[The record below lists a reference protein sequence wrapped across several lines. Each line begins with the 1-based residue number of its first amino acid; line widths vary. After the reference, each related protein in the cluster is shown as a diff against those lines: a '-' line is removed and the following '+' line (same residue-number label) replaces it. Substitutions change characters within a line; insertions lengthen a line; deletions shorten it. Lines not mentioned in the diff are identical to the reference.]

1 MVLKIK
7 DVKTN
12 GSLIIESNLVE
23 TQLCYGACVD
33 AAFDSSNKSLLQH
46 VVQKIFDYI
55 NDLPEKEFKYPEPGP
70 NGHYEFMT
78 KWGEVDIV
86 PFGNGMHE
94 IFIDGLSNDD
104 CNLEVYVNDHRIR

>member
-23 TQLCYGACVD
+23 TQLRHGACVD
-33 AAFDSSNKSLLQH
+33 VVFDSSNKSLLQH
-46 VVQKIFDYI
+46 VVQTIFDYI
-55 NDLPEKEFKYPEPGP
+55 NDLPEKEIKYPEPDP
-70 NGHYEFMT
+70 DGHYEFMT
-78 KWGEVDIV
+78 KWGEVDIA

-94 IFIDGLSNDD
+94 IFIDGLANDD
-104 CNLEVYVNDHRIR
+104 CNLEVYVNDHRVH